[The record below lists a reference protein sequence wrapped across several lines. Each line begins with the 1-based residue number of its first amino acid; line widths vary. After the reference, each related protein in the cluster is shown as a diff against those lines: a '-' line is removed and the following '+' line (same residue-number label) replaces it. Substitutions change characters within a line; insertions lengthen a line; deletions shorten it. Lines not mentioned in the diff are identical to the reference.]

1 MPVTENTPL
10 LVNVQVDPR
19 PPRYPHQTLRRLC
32 SFALGALLGSAVIL
46 FLCPV
51 ALLPR
56 EGGSLWS
63 YLPGANPFPHASWPH
78 GNGLTL
84 EELQAVLLNTP
95 SEAKAREWSS
105 YYTAGPHLAGKNLSQ
120 AIWTRERWQEFGIQ
134 DTNLVAYDVYLNYPL
149 DHRLALLKKNGE
161 DTEVTYEAT
170 LEEDVLEQDH
180 TSGLPDRIP
189 TFHGYSASGN
199 VTAQY
204 VYANFGSYQD
214 FEDLLNAN
222 ISLAGKIALVK
233 YGGIFRGL
241 KVKRAQELGMVG
253 VVMYSD
259 PQEDGEI
266 TEENGYKYYPD
277 GPARNPSAVQ
287 RGSTQFL
294 SFAPGDPTTPGY
306 PSLPGCDRQDPHNAI
321 PSIPSIPISYKEAL
335 PLLKAL
341 NGHGP
346 KASDFNEHWQGG
358 GLAYK
363 GVEYNIGPSP
373 EDVVVNLYN
382 LQDYVTTP
390 LWNVIGVIKGTL
402 PDEVVI
408 LGNHRDAWIAGG
420 AGDPNSGS
428 AVLDEVVRSF
438 GAALKAGWKP
448 LRTIVFASW
457 DGEEYG
463 LLGSTEWVEENL
475 PWLSKTNV
483 AYLNVDVATSG
494 SNFNPSASPLLNKVI
509 YEATGL
515 IQSPNQTVKGQ
526 TIRDVWDGTIK
537 TMGSGSDFTA
547 FQDFAGIPSLD
558 FGFARGSKD
567 AVYHYHSNYDS
578 FDWMD
583 RFGDPGWH
591 YHIASAKLWSLTASY
606 LIETP
611 VLSFNATDYAI
622 GLGVYL
628 DRIKPAAGELPSN
641 VHFSFKPLENSIA
654 RLFDVAAVFDA
665 YTADLTKRLGEDI
678 PWYHWWKKVKLY
690 FETRAANGK
699 YKALERQFLYEE
711 GLDGRSW
718 FKHVVFAP
726 GLWTGYSGATYP
738 GLVESLEAGDVAN
751 AERWSTIIQGRIEAA
766 TKLLS

>member
-95 SEAKAREWSS
+95 SEAKVREWSN

-161 DTEVTYEAT
+161 DTEITYEAT

-214 FEDLLNAN
+214 FEDLRNAN

-253 VVMYSD
+253 VIMYSD

-266 TEENGYKYYPD
+266 TEENGYNYYPD

-294 SFAPGDPTTPGY
+294 SMFFIPRGM
-306 PSLPGCDRQDPHNAI
+306 CD
-321 PSIPSIPISYKEAL
+321 
-335 PLLKAL
+335 
-341 NGHGP
+341 
-346 KASDFNEHWQGG
+346 
-358 GLAYK
+358 
-363 GVEYNIGPSP
+363 
-373 EDVVVNLYN
+373 
-382 LQDYVTTP
+382 
-390 LWNVIGVIKGTL
+390 
-402 PDEVVI
+402 
-408 LGNHRDAWIAGG
+408 
-420 AGDPNSGS
+420 
-428 AVLDEVVRSF
+428 
-438 GAALKAGWKP
+438 
-448 LRTIVFASW
+448 
-457 DGEEYG
+457 
-463 LLGSTEWVEENL
+463 
-475 PWLSKTNV
+475 
-483 AYLNVDVATSG
+483 
-494 SNFNPSASPLLNKVI
+494 
-509 YEATGL
+509 
-515 IQSPNQTVKGQ
+515 
-526 TIRDVWDGTIK
+526 
-537 TMGSGSDFTA
+537 
-547 FQDFAGIPSLD
+547 
-558 FGFARGSKD
+558 
-567 AVYHYHSNYDS
+567 
-578 FDWMD
+578 
-583 RFGDPGWH
+583 
-591 YHIASAKLWSLTASY
+591 
-606 LIETP
+606 
-611 VLSFNATDYAI
+611 
-622 GLGVYL
+622 
-628 DRIKPAAGELPSN
+628 
-641 VHFSFKPLENSIA
+641 
-654 RLFDVAAVFDA
+654 
-665 YTADLTKRLGEDI
+665 
-678 PWYHWWKKVKLY
+678 
-690 FETRAANGK
+690 
-699 YKALERQFLYEE
+699 
-711 GLDGRSW
+711 
-718 FKHVVFAP
+718 
-726 GLWTGYSGATYP
+726 
-738 GLVESLEAGDVAN
+738 
-751 AERWSTIIQGRIEAA
+751 
-766 TKLLS
+766 